1 MVEEDWDEET
11 ILGDDDLALHLHRKG
26 KQDVQV
32 ITDNVDFCFIDFHG
46 KADISIFD
54 RKNGR
59 EVLKTSTTSSIK
71 NDRVFSI
78 NHLLTNTQF
87 EMQKSMFETKYRFE
101 MNGVHYAWRRCRIWK
116 GCMKLIKEETTEV
129 AFFRPASSM
138 GTLGTIMV
146 CDEERENSYV
156 IIATLFLAIVDS
168 QSINNAALSGILL
181 SSA

>member
-1 MVEEDWDEET
+1 MEEDWDEET

-32 ITDNVDFCFIDFHG
+32 ITDNVDFCFIDFNG
-46 KADISIFD
+46 KGNFSIFD
-54 RKNGR
+54 RKHGR
-59 EVLKTSTTSSIK
+59 EVLKTSMGSSI
-71 NDRVFSI
+71 DRVFSI

-87 EMQKSMFETKYRFE
+87 EMHKTMFETKYRFE
-101 MNGVHYAWRRCRIWK
+101 VNGIHYAWRRCRIWK

-146 CDEERENSYV
+146 SDEGREYSYV